1 MPSQAHALL
10 VTLAC
15 RYEAGPA
22 CRSCPIFTV
31 KRRVVIVVIS
41 LGSRSSQSWVIWA
54 KKRRRKSHSQRKLS
68 LIVRITSPTSFQH
81 GQAIP
86 PVHIYPRQSNVAMTA
101 LAALLHK
108 DEQAATSGDNDGS
121 SLGHTVATEDSVQR
135 AKRSEK
141 TTRRGGKKSGSK
153 KDLGASLGDL
163 SAVLEGLGESASSFG
178 SEPDTMTTC
187 TADSRDVAQ
196 KRISKKRGGRK
207 KSKQSMALEEEEE
220 EVVHRKR
227 TISMDDE

>member
-1 MPSQAHALL
+1 
-10 VTLAC
+10 
-15 RYEAGPA
+15 
-22 CRSCPIFTV
+22 
-31 KRRVVIVVIS
+31 
-41 LGSRSSQSWVIWA
+41 
-54 KKRRRKSHSQRKLS
+54 
-68 LIVRITSPTSFQH
+68 
-81 GQAIP
+81 
-86 PVHIYPRQSNVAMTA
+86 MTA

-108 DEQAATSGDNDGS
+108 DEQAATSGDNDGA

-153 KDLGASLGDL
+153 MDLGASLGDL
-163 SAVLEGLGESASSFG
+163 SAVLEGLGDSASSFGSEPDTMTTCTADSRDVATEDSVQRAKRSEKTTRRGGKKSGSKMDLGASLGDLSAVLEGLGDSASSFG

-196 KRISKKRGGRK
+196 KRTSKKRGGRK